1 MQVLMNFR
9 ETVWLSGGANSFL
22 SSLRRRLR
30 QDGIEFVNQP
40 RKGFDIALLN
50 ALTDGLTLERLKAIH
65 AYGKP
70 VVHRKVGYVV
80 SGSAQMRAVQ
90 DGVVWGDRLQI
101 EMSPYIHHS
110 VFQSRYSHDTFAAEG
125 FLGKSS
131 IITNGVD
138 TDIFHQSVSCGLW
151 GSGNRSRRSFWD
163 GRSTFRLAIAT
174 WSKDP
179 AKGFD
184 EYLRFDEA
192 LEGMGN
198 VEIWFIGRHPPD
210 VLFRNIRCFGA
221 RGHRRLAKLLRN
233 CHGFIQMARSET
245 CSNAMLEAINCG
257 LPVIYLNSGSSKE
270 LASNYGVEY
279 CGDPAESI
287 ANLQTQY
294 PDLSERTIDN
304 PYSIELA
311 AKEYLKLIHEVLV
324 RHG

>member
-9 ETVWLSGGANSFL
+9 EAIWLSGGANSFL

-30 QDGIEFVNQP
+30 QDGIKFVSQP
-40 RKGFDIALLN
+40 QKGFDIALLN
-50 ALTDGLTLERLKAIH
+50 ALTDGLNLECLKAIH

-80 SGSAQMRAVQ
+80 SGSTQMRAVK
-90 DGVVWGDRLQI
+90 DGVVLGDQLQI

-110 VFQSRYSHDTFAAEG
+110 IFQSNYSSETFAAEG
-125 FLGKSS
+125 FIGESS

-138 TDIFHQSVSCGLW
+138 TNIFNQSVSCGMW
-151 GSGNRSRRSFWD
+151 GLGKRSRRSYWD
-163 GRSTFRLAIAT
+163 GHSTFRLAIST

-192 LEGMGN
+192 LKGIGN

-210 VLFRNIRCFGA
+210 VRFRNIRCFGA

-257 LPVIYLNSGSSKE
+257 LPVIYLNSGSAKE

-279 CGDPAESI
+279 CNDPAVSI
-287 ANLQTQY
+287 SNLQTQY
-294 PDLSERTIDN
+294 KELSRRTIDN
-304 PYSIELA
+304 PYSIERA
-311 AKEYLKLIHEVLV
+311 AKEYLKLIHDVLR